1 MGISDKEEL
10 NLAEREIL
18 KNDFMNQWL
27 AVIAR
32 DLAKNYDNE
41 KSTLAKCEIAKV
53 LIEIKQALK

>member
-1 MGISDKEEL
+1 MRKV
-10 NLAEREIL
+10 L

-27 AVIAR
+27 AAIAR

>member
-1 MGISDKEEL
+1 MGIFEKREL
-10 NLAEREIL
+10 DLAERKVL

-27 AVIAR
+27 AAIAR

-41 KSTLAKCEIAKV
+41 KSTRAKCEIAKV